1 MLRVSPFILVLK
13 KRKYKTNQKYTMLY
27 LKTERK
33 KPTFFCFLQPNR
45 FSLFFVVDVFQS
57 FFCDVLQ
64 CDLHKNMS
72 NHTRLH
78 FFSFMFSDGWT
89 TNDLIYQWKSQGA
102 VQFVANLS
110 LPGGFKMDGHANVK
124 CDVAT
129 ATGKPF
135 STMTS
140 L

>member
-27 LKTERK
+27 LKTEE
-33 KPTFFCFLQPNR
+33 KPFFAFAAKQVFP
-45 FSLFFVVDVFQS
+45 FFFVVDVFQS

-135 STMTS
+135 FTMTS

>member
-1 MLRVSPFILVLK
+1 MYSLRRSTTLPAPCVP
-13 KRKYKTNQKYTMLY
+13 
-27 LKTERK
+27 
-33 KPTFFCFLQPNR
+33 
-45 FSLFFVVDVFQS
+45 LFFVVDVFQS

-78 FFSFMFSDGWT
+78 LFSFLFLDGWT

-129 ATGKPF
+129 ATGN
-135 STMTS
+135 S
-140 L
+140 LLIDDYYYVSLMMICFWHMKKR